1 MLSRLSRSHCRFS
14 PLATRMKQG
23 FLRSTATFVIAEYAM
38 DFAAA
43 VASDQEEEFA
53 KNTVGKIARREV
65 CGRYKGVASIE
76 DQKVI
81 VNDGIMYRLTA
92 LRFREDGKL
101 AWAAE
106 RVFAVE
112 GHGGSWRLRHGIIG
126 LVGLCPTGHTTAFN
140 KIHAA
145 ATIR

>member
-1 MLSRLSRSHCRFS
+1 LEKNMIAVAIIAFALPVLPASDPNETGLFAVNRYLCES
-14 PLATRMKQG
+14 
-23 FLRSTATFVIAEYAM
+23 AEYAM

-112 GHGGSWRLRHGIIG
+112 GHGGSWRL
-126 LVGLCPTGHTTAFN
+126 
-140 KIHAA
+140 
-145 ATIR
+145 

>member
-1 MLSRLSRSHCRFS
+1 MIAAAIVALALPVLPASDPNETRLFAVNRYLCES
-14 PLATRMKQG
+14 
-23 FLRSTATFVIAEYAM
+23 AEYAI

-43 VASDQEEEFA
+43 VASDEEEEFA

-65 CGRYKGVASIE
+65 CGRYTGFASIE

-112 GHGGSWRLRHGIIG
+112 GQPNSWRL
-126 LVGLCPTGHTTAFN
+126 
-140 KIHAA
+140 
-145 ATIR
+145 

>member
-1 MLSRLSRSHCRFS
+1 MIAAAIIAFALPVLPASAAQPSETG
-14 PLATRMKQG
+14 P
-23 FLRSTATFVIAEYAM
+23 FVVNGYLCESAEYAM

-65 CGRYKGVASIE
+65 CGRYTGVASIE

-81 VNDGIMYRLTA
+81 VNDGIIYKLTA

-101 AWAAE
+101 AWVAE

-112 GHGGSWRLRHGIIG
+112 GHGGSWRL
-126 LVGLCPTGHTTAFN
+126 
-140 KIHAA
+140 
-145 ATIR
+145 

>member
-1 MLSRLSRSHCRFS
+1 MIAAAIVA
-14 PLATRMKQG
+14 LALPVLPASDPNETGLFAVDRY
-23 FLRSTATFVIAEYAM
+23 LCESAEYAI

-65 CGRYKGVASIE
+65 CGRYTGFASIE
-76 DQKVI
+76 DQKVV

-92 LRFREDGKL
+92 LRFREDGKV

-112 GHGGSWRLRHGIIG
+112 GHGRSWRL
-126 LVGLCPTGHTTAFN
+126 
-140 KIHAA
+140 
-145 ATIR
+145 